1 MKHLKLYE
9 EYDPKKHQIIN
20 VTRNFFNKKSVNR
33 IMNII
38 SIIDD
43 LVHLDFK
50 NIKNTF
56 KNKDGY
62 EKASKLASELGIL
75 LTIMK
80 DEGNDEMDLF
90 YNIRRYGFDVD
101 MIINYLEDENVIK
114 YLSIDKRLAKK
125 LDEYKEGID
134 FLKKYKI
141 WNDKNNQI
149 FR

>member
-1 MKHLKLYE
+1 MIR
-9 EYDPKKHQIIN
+9 KKHQIIN
-20 VTRNFFNKKSVNR
+20 VTRKFFNKKTVNK

-62 EKASKLASELGIL
+62 EKSSKLASELGIL
-75 LTIMK
+75 LSIMK
-80 DEGNDEMDLF
+80 DEGDDKDEMELF
-90 YNIRRYGFDVD
+90 YDIRKYGFDVD

-114 YLSIDKRLAKK
+114 YLEIDKRLSKK
-125 LDEYKEGID
+125 LDEYKKGID
-134 FLKKYKI
+134 FLKKYKN
-141 WNDKNNQI
+141 WNDKNNKM